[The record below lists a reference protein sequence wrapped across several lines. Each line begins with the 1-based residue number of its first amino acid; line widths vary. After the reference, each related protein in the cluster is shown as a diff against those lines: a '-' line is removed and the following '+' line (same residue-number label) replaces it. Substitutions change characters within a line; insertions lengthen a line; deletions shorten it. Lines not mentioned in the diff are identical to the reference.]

1 MERKAE
7 GVKTRGL
14 FSLAL
19 LSFSRIF
26 ANWVE
31 VGDVKSGYS
40 QTLIIWTL
48 IIWIFWLSWLFLW
61 SHFCR
66 EYLLVLIKIHSH
78 ILLKTIALKSEVKAS
93 LFHFQKAKA
102 ALICI
107 VTYEEHPRSNW
118 LRVALLLC
126 EASHS
131 LSLFS
136 MLCKIN
142 KLHSV
147 TNVCSSLTFIFLIIQ
162 TLDYPDYF
170 IRSQ

>member
-40 QTLIIWTL
+40 QTLIIW
-48 IIWIFWLSWLFLW
+48 IFWLSWLFLW
-61 SHFCR
+61 SHFCH

-78 ILLKTIALKSEVKAS
+78 ILFKTIALKSEVKAS

-102 ALICI
+102 ALIC
-107 VTYEEHPRSNW
+107 YEEHPRSNW

-126 EASHS
+126 EALHS
-131 LSLFS
+131 LSLFR
-136 MLCKIN
+136 MLCEIN

-147 TNVCSSLTFIFLIIQ
+147 TNVCSSLTFIFLIIR
-162 TLDYPDYF
+162 TLDYPDHF
-170 IRSQ
+170 IKSQ

>member
-40 QTLIIWTL
+40 QTLIIW
-48 IIWIFWLSWLFLW
+48 IFWLSWLFLW

-78 ILLKTIALKSEVKAS
+78 ILLKTIPLKSEVKAS

-107 VTYEEHPRSNW
+107 VTYEEQPRSNW

-162 TLDYPDYF
+162 TLDYPDHF
-170 IRSQ
+170 IKSQ

>member
-40 QTLIIWTL
+40 QTLIIW
-48 IIWIFWLSWLFLW
+48 IFWLSWLFLW
-61 SHFCR
+61 SHFCH
-66 EYLLVLIKIHSH
+66 EYLLVSIKIHSH

-147 TNVCSSLTFIFLIIQ
+147 TNVCSLLTFIFLIIQ
-162 TLDYPDYF
+162 TLDYPDHF
-170 IRSQ
+170 IKSQ